1 MSLESYFDFLSPDDI
16 RLKGTRIGIETIL
29 YAHIHNQQ
37 TAEAIAQDY
46 PQLTPEQ
53 IYATIL
59 YYHQNREAVS
69 QYLADWLNYCTQA
82 EQEQD
87 RNPSAIVTKLKQI
100 KASKLAITAT
110 TDKLEVVMVQ
120 TQRIWE

>member
-37 TAEAIAQDY
+37 TAEEIAQDY
-46 PQLTPEQ
+46 PQLTSEQ

-59 YYHQNREAVS
+59 YYHQNREAVT
-69 QYLADWLNYCTQA
+69 QYLTDWLNYCTQS

-100 KASKLAITAT
+100 KASKLAAT
-110 TDKLEVVMVQ
+110 NG
-120 TQRIWE
+120 